1 MKHETAGDPMTGLKW
16 TRRTAGKIA
25 KELRAAGLD
34 IGKSSV
40 LRLLKQ
46 MGYSLRVN
54 HKKLSSGASA
64 HRDEQF
70 AYIASLRDRFERRG
84 DPVISVDAKKKEL
97 VGNFK
102 NAGVTWCCTP
112 ILVKDHDFRS
122 EALGMAIPYGVYDVL
137 ANRGAVFVG
146 NSFETPAF
154 AVASIEKWWRC
165 EGQRRY
171 ADAGRLL
178 ILADSGGGNGARCRA
193 WKLGLQELLADRH
206 GLEITVAHYPS
217 GASKWNP
224 IEHRL
229 FSEIS
234 KNWAGIPLDS
244 YETIRKYIRTT
255 QTAWGLRVRAFL
267 DRRMYRKGVKISDT
281 QMRGLSFCENKKL
294 PRLNYSISP
303 R

>member
-25 KELRAAGLD
+25 KELRAAGLE
-34 IGKSSV
+34 IGKSTV
-40 LRLLKQ
+40 LKLLKQ

-102 NAGVTWCCTP
+102 NAGATWCRNAIP
-112 ILVKDHDFRS
+112 VKDHDFRS

-137 ANRGAVFVG
+137 ANRGAVIVG

-178 ILADSGGGNGARCRA
+178 ILADSGGGNGSRCRA

-244 YETIRKYIRTT
+244 YETILKYIRTT
-255 QTAWGLRVRAFL
+255 RTAWGLRVRTFL
-267 DRRMYRKGVKISDT
+267 DRRTYRKGVKISDA
-281 QMRGLSFCENKKL
+281 QMRGLSICEHKTL
-294 PRLNYSISP
+294 PRLNYAISP

>member
-34 IGKSSV
+34 IGKSTV
-40 LRLLKQ
+40 LKLLKQ
-46 MGYSLRVN
+46 MGYSLRIN

-64 HRDEQF
+64 HRDQQF

-102 NAGVTWCCTP
+102 NAGATWRRTP
-112 ILVKDHDFRS
+112 IPVKDHDFRS

-178 ILADSGGGNGARCRA
+178 ILADSGGGNGSRCRA

-224 IEHRL
+224 IEQRL

-244 YETIRKYIRTT
+244 YETILKYIRTT
-255 QTAWGLRVRAFL
+255 RTAWGLRVRTFL
-267 DRRMYRKGVKISDT
+267 DRRTYRKGVKISDT
-281 QMRGLSFCENKKL
+281 QMRGISICEHQTL
-294 PRLNYSISP
+294 PRLNYAIRP